1 MSQTYLF
8 TLYVQHITTYK
19 YIIKYLL
26 LLILKKVTKVTSKL
40 HIFLL
45 LLLPLCSLRRMLL
58 PPEQAFSK
66 VRSYFKKVT
75 KVTHF
80 CKPFSFTS

>member
-19 YIIKYLL
+19 YIFKYFL

-45 LLLPLCSLRRMLL
+45 LLFTPLLL
-58 PPEQAFSK
+58 KEN
-66 VRSYFKKVT
+66 
-75 KVTHF
+75 
-80 CKPFSFTS
+80 FTTA

>member
-19 YIIKYLL
+19 YIIKYFL

-45 LLLPLCSLRRMLL
+45 LLFTPPLLK
-58 PPEQAFSK
+58 EN
-66 VRSYFKKVT
+66 
-75 KVTHF
+75 
-80 CKPFSFTS
+80 FTTV

>member
-19 YIIKYLL
+19 YIFKYFL
-26 LLILKKVTKVTSKL
+26 LLILKKVTSKL

-45 LLLPLCSLRRMLL
+45 LLFTPLLL
-58 PPEQAFSK
+58 KEN
-66 VRSYFKKVT
+66 
-75 KVTHF
+75 
-80 CKPFSFTS
+80 FTTA

>member
-19 YIIKYLL
+19 YIIKYFL

-40 HIFLL
+40 HIFYCYFLL
-45 LLLPLCSLRRMLL
+45 LRSLRRILL
-58 PPEQAFSK
+58 PPEQAISK
-66 VRSYFKKVT
+66 R
-75 KVTHF
+75 
-80 CKPFSFTS
+80 